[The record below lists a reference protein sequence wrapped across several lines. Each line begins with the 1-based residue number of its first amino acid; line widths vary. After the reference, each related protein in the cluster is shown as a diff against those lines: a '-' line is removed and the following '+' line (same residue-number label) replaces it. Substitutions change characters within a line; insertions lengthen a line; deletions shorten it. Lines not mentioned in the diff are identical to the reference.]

1 MQADRRLGQTNGFS
15 RSGKAS
21 MLRNRNQCFQM
32 MYVHLKR
39 LPANKQKAKTALDG
53 YANMND
59 I

>member
-1 MQADRRLGQTNGFS
+1 V
-15 RSGKAS
+15 
-21 MLRNRNQCFQM
+21 LRNRNQCFQM
-32 MYVHLKR
+32 MYVHIKR